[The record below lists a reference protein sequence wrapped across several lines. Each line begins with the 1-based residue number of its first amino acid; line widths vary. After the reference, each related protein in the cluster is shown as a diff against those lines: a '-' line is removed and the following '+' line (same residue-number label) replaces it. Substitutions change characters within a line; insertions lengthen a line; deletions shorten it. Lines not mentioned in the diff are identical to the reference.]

1 VFSVSLESSEGG
13 GVHALGSI
21 DVWTCGA
28 KVFEY

>member
-1 VFSVSLESSEGG
+1 MSLESSQRGG
-13 GVHALGSI
+13 AHGLGSI